1 MAIKQGIL
9 LSLLFSGSLNKEL
22 IKVYNRI
29 GALLDLSFYFVG
41 YPNNRGKTST
51 SVPKSVRPENFG
63 GKSATVNVSELLKN
77 VTYRQNLI

>member
-29 GALLDLSFYFVG
+29 GALLDLSLYFVG
-41 YPNNRGKTST
+41 YYRGKTST
-51 SVPKSVRPENFG
+51 S
-63 GKSATVNVSELLKN
+63 TVWSDVLELFKGLEK
-77 VTYRQNLI
+77 VI